1 MFLDF
6 ITELRRD
13 LVCTLIVLLLIL
25 KKYISRPMVI
35 TPRILETMNT
45 TLLTIAC
52 DSSALLDP
60 CGAAAR
66 EAVNGV
72 LGTVGSIV
80 ASAAVSS

>member
-60 CGAAAR
+60 CGAAR

>member
-25 KKYISRPMVI
+25 KKYISRPMTI
-35 TPRILETMNT
+35 TSRRLETMNT

-60 CGAAAR
+60 FGAAR
-66 EAVNGV
+66 GAVNAD
-72 LGTVGSIV
+72 LGSVGSIV

>member
-35 TPRILETMNT
+35 TPRILETMKT

-60 CGAAAR
+60 FGAAR
-66 EAVNGV
+66 EAVNVG
-72 LGTVGSIV
+72 LGSVGSIV